1 MTAQQTQRPRDAS
14 MSLINE
20 MLNRPMDP
28 GYAAAAER
36 RRLAGE
42 LVQQKPRRMLVLVT
56 VLVIGLIFGISVVTI
71 GPRTT
76 ERSAARVDLAAQ
88 IETRRE
94 RVEVN
99 AARVSELQ
107 EEVALAQEQIVR
119 DSAGLAAAGVTSALL
134 ASVGAVG
141 VTGPGLLVTMDDA
154 ALDLGA
160 DPSDKNE
167 GKVLSRDLQI
177 VVNALWAAGAEA
189 VDVGGQRLTSR
200 SAIRFAGEAIL
211 VNYRP
216 LTRPY
221 VVRAIGDPDR
231 LTTLFAGGDG
241 GAYVKALTDNFAIKS
256 SVSVAEEITMK
267 SASAL
272 RTEHARPLEA
282 EETP

>member
-1 MTAQQTQRPRDAS
+1 MSTQADRPRDAS

-20 MLNRPMDP
+20 LLHRPIDP

-42 LVQQKPRRMLVLVT
+42 ETPQRPTGKLVLIT
-56 VLVIGLIFGISVVTI
+56 TLAIGLVFGISSQTL
-71 GPRTT
+71 GARQT
-76 ERSAARVDLAAQ
+76 ERSSARADLIAQ
-88 IETRRE
+88 IEARQD
-94 RVEVN
+94 RVEANSV
-99 AARVSELQ
+99 RVSELQ
-107 EEVALAQEQIVR
+107 EEVALAQEQVLR
-119 DSAGLAAAGVTSALL
+119 DSSGPGAAGVSSQLL

-141 VTGPGLLVTMDDA
+141 VQGPGLVVTLDDA
-154 ALDLGA
+154 PLDPGA
-160 DPSDKNE
+160 DTSAQNE
-167 GKVLSRDLQI
+167 GRVLSRDLQI

-189 VDVGGQRLTSR
+189 IDINGQRLTSR

-231 LTTLFAGGDG
+231 LASEFASGDG
-241 GAYVKALTDNFAIKS
+241 GAYLKALTDNFGIDT
-256 SVSVAEEITMK
+256 SVVADEEITMK

-272 RTEHARPLEA
+272 RVENAVPQSPGMDE
-282 EETP
+282 